1 MDKTPKT
8 KLEIFLSKELEESQ
22 KEVLRHKEFMAEM
35 AMTMEEHINNI
46 EVVI

>member
-8 KLEIFLSKELEESQ
+8 ELEIFLSKELEESQ
-22 KEVLRHKEFMAEM
+22 KEVLRHKEFIAEM
-35 AMTMEEHINNI
+35 AMTIEEHINNI

>member
-8 KLEIFLSKELEESQ
+8 ELEIFLSKELEESQ
-22 KEVLRHKEFMAEM
+22 KEVLRHKEFIAEM

-46 EVVI
+46 DVVI